1 MKIKEIEKDLFLEKY
16 KTGDIY
22 AHCISA
28 DFVLGKGIAKTFK
41 EKFPELK
48 KKKELVTE
56 YRIKSARRFMP
67 VESGN
72 VIIGNLITKKF
83 YYSKPT
89 YGSLTE
95 SLVEL
100 RKYVLQNNLKRIL
113 MPKIGCGLD
122 RLDWELV
129 KQIIEKVFEETD
141 IEIKIFYI

>member
-1 MKIKEIEKDLFLEKY
+1 MKINEINKDLFLEKY
-16 KTGDIY
+16 KKGDIY

-56 YRIKSARRFMP
+56 YRIRSARRFMP
-67 VESGN
+67 VESEN

-89 YGSLTE
+89 YSPLTE
-95 SLVEL
+95 SLIEL
-100 RKYVLQNNLKRIL
+100 RKYMIDNELKRVL

-122 RLDWELV
+122 GLQWELV
-129 KQIIEKVFEETD
+129 KQIIEKVFEETE
-141 IEIKIFYI
+141 IEIKVFYI

>member
-1 MKIKEIEKDLFLEKY
+1 MKINEINKDLFLEKY
-16 KTGDIY
+16 KKGDIY

-28 DFVLGKGIAKTFK
+28 DFVLGKGIAKTFR

-48 KKKELVTE
+48 KKKDLVAE
-56 YRIKSARRFMP
+56 HRIRNARRFMP
-67 VESGN
+67 VISNET
-72 VIIGNLITKKF
+72 IIGNLITKKF

-89 YGSLTE
+89 YSSLTE
-95 SLVEL
+95 SLIEL
-100 RKYVLQNNLKRIL
+100 REYMSSNELKRVL

-122 RLDWELV
+122 RLEWELV

>member
-1 MKIKEIEKDLFLEKY
+1 
-16 KTGDIY
+16 
-22 AHCISA
+22 
-28 DFVLGKGIAKTFK
+28 
-41 EKFPELK
+41 
-48 KKKELVTE
+48 
-56 YRIKSARRFMP
+56 MP

-89 YGSLTE
+89 YSSLTE

-122 RLDWELV
+122 RLEWSLV

>member
-1 MKIKEIEKDLFLEKY
+1 MKIKEIKKDLFLEKY

-48 KKKELVTE
+48 KKKELVAE
-56 YRIKSARRFMP
+56 HRIKNARRFMP

-100 RKYVLQNNLKRIL
+100 RKYMLQNNFKRAL

-122 RLDWELV
+122 GLQWELV
-129 KQIIEKVFEETD
+129 KQIIEKVFEETN